1 MKEKRVRTVIDILA
15 AEVPQIQAHRF
26 GEALQVH
33 RRFTKLDPVGGRDA
47 RIKSQVAQP
56 AAELCLA
63 DPAVAEEENFQRRVS
78 ARAVSEI
85 GLVGADFIQDVF
97 QQIVAA
103 DFGG

>member
-1 MKEKRVRTVIDILA
+1 
-15 AEVPQIQAHRF
+15 
-26 GEALQVH
+26 
-33 RRFTKLDPVGGRDA
+33 
-47 RIKSQVAQP
+47 
-56 AAELCLA
+56 LCLA